1 MEKKKI
7 IIISIAIVICCWI
20 FNIGYFYMNKLKGP
34 VFIENYKEIEVREEL
49 PSKEELAEHE
59 KYSFFEGLSKEEK
72 IKQLT
77 KVDCDDFYLFYLKS
91 NGDDDDVDQ
100 IVFPELD
107 NIIVDVRP
115 EVATTYN
122 NYSLMS
128 IHIANDMLNSSRFQ
142 HSIIEEIR
150 KGKNVVTKI
159 RCHTRSGKK
168 YDVNLGEIY
177 FTEPTKSTEDEPF
190 VGREITY
197 DKKDRNCISYHVNR
211 DFYVTSVNSNIKN
224 ELGDVR
230 LNSIDINKLDFP
242 YKIKKD
248 TSFAKEDSFIID
260 YTEKDNSYKSLQGVI
275 RVNVECG
282 EIKRQIPIEFR
293 KNENG
298 FTIELNSKFIK
309 AIKEGGGQAH
319 EVGTK

>member
-1 MEKKKI
+1 MEKKKTI
-7 IIISIAIVICCWI
+7 IILSAIVACFWI
-20 FNIGYFYMNKLKGP
+20 FNIGYFYMNKLKAP

-100 IVFPELD
+100 MVFPELD
-107 NIIVDVRP
+107 NIDIDARP
-115 EVATTYN
+115 EVVKTYN
-122 NYSLMS
+122 NYELMS
-128 IHIANDMLNSSRFQ
+128 IHIANDILNSSQVQ
-142 HSIIEEIR
+142 HSILEEIR
-150 KGKNVVTKI
+150 KGKNVVTKM
-159 RCHTRSGKK
+159 RCYTKYGKI

-177 FTEPTKSTEDEPF
+177 FNEPTKSTEEDPF
-190 VGREITY
+190 VSMRLTY
-197 DKKDRNCISYHVNR
+197 DKNGKNYVSYHVNR

-224 ELGDVR
+224 QLSNIR

-242 YKIKKD
+242 YKIKKE
-248 TSFAKEDSFIID
+248 TSFTKEDSFILD
-260 YTEKDNSYKSLQGVI
+260 YTEKDNCYKSLQGAI
-275 RVNVECG
+275 RVNVEYG

-293 KNENG
+293 KNTFG
-298 FTIELNSKFIK
+298 PTIELNDKFIK